1 MSDTDT
7 SSPVLLVLAGPAGSG
22 KTTLSERLVAE
33 QPGVERVVTATTR
46 SMRPGEINGVHY
58 HFLSEAQFD
67 EALARGEFL
76 EWACVHGRNR
86 YGTLRRAVV
95 DRLAAGMNLVIAIDV
110 QGVRSVRA
118 AAEKDELLRR
128 AAGAHLGSRGGR
140 GEPPA
145 LSADEGRGGGRA
157 AGAGR
162 GGRDPAAGVRVG
174 AGGVRRERVDQAL
187 VVREDLRVPAGSRP
201 RREHPL
207 DI

>member
-46 SMRPGEINGVHY
+46 SMRPGEVNGVHY
-58 HFLSEAQFD
+58 HFLSEEQFD

-128 AAGAHLGSRGGR
+128 ALTTVFVAPATIDELRARLGGR
-140 GEPPA
+140 GDGEAEIERRMQTA
-145 LSADEGRGGGRA
+145 LAEL
-157 AGAGR
+157 
-162 GGRDPAAGVRVG
+162 
-174 AGGVRRERVDQAL
+174 RE
-187 VVREDLRVPAGSRP
+187 AGSFQYSIASRSRDEDFAALLAIWQAARS
-201 RREHPL
+201 RR
-207 DI
+207 

>member
-128 AAGAHLGSRGGR
+128 ALTTVFVAPATIDELRARLGGR
-140 GEPPA
+140 GDGEAEIERRMQTA
-145 LSADEGRGGGRA
+145 LAELREAESFQYRIASRSRDEDFA
-157 AGAGR
+157 ALLAIWQ
-162 GGRDPAAGVRVG
+162 AARS
-174 AGGVRRERVDQAL
+174 RR
-187 VVREDLRVPAGSRP
+187 
-201 RREHPL
+201 
-207 DI
+207 

>member
-1 MSDTDT
+1 MSNTDA
-7 SSPVLLVLAGPAGSG
+7 SPPVLLVLAGPAGSG

-46 SMRPGEINGVHY
+46 AMRPGEVNGVHY

-110 QGVRSVRA
+110 QGVRSVCA

-128 AAGAHLGSRGGR
+128 ALTTVFVAPATIDELRVRLGGR
-140 GEPPA
+140 GDGEAEIERRMQTA
-145 LSADEGRGGGRA
+145 LAELREAESFQYRIASRSRDEDFA
-157 AGAGR
+157 ALLAIWQ
-162 GGRDPAAGVRVG
+162 AARS
-174 AGGVRRERVDQAL
+174 RR
-187 VVREDLRVPAGSRP
+187 
-201 RREHPL
+201 
-207 DI
+207 